1 MSAEGTNIDM
11 ASKFRLP
18 PGGLRSLNTAVSNG
32 LMNGGTKG
40 RPDLPKSKSHQERK
54 MATSAS
60 GSENGSQSGSQS
72 PKLKTDW
79 LVILPD
85 REGILAKRMEVRG

>member
-1 MSAEGTNIDM
+1 M

-32 LMNGGTKG
+32 LMTGGAKG

-60 GSENGSQSGSQS
+60 GSENGSVNGSGTAS
-72 PKLKTDW
+72 PKVEHDW

-85 REGILAKRMEVRG
+85 RDGTLSKRMEVRP

>member
-1 MSAEGTNIDM
+1 M
-11 ASKFRLP
+11 
-18 PGGLRSLNTAVSNG
+18 NTAVSNG
-32 LMNGGTKG
+32 LMTGGAKA

-54 MATSAS
+54 MASAS
-60 GSENGSQSGSQS
+60 GSENGSQSGNQS